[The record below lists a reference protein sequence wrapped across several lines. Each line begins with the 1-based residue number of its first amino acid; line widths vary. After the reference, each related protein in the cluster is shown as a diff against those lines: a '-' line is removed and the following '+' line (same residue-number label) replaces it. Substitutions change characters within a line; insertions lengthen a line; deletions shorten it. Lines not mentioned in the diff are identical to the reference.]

1 MDPCANVTLGFVVF
15 LVSTPFVAMFAWILY
30 LFRRGEEG

>member
-15 LVSTPFVAMFAWILY
+15 LVSTPFIVLFATLYNIL
-30 LFRRGEEG
+30 RKREEG